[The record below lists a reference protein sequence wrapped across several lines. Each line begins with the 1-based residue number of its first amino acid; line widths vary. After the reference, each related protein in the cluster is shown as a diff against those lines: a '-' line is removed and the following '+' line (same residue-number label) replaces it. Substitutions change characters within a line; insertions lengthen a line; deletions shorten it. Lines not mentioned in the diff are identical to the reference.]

1 MTPSRTEK
9 GARREE
15 EEEEEERG
23 LEKGKG
29 ISSGDRKEKQLSET
43 L

>member
-9 GARREE
+9 GARS
-15 EEEEEERG
+15 EEEERD
-23 LEKGKG
+23 LENGKG
-29 ISSGDRKEKQLSET
+29 SSSEEGKEKQLSET

>member
-9 GARREE
+9 GARS
-15 EEEEEERG
+15 EEEEERG
-23 LEKGKG
+23 LENGKG
-29 ISSGDRKEKQLSET
+29 SSSGEGKEKQLFRET